1 MIWRNYRQNYQYRN
15 YRRLIRCIFSLSW
28 CFLLLFL
35 SNFLTWRQGT
45 TKRIEIFENII
56 IYQIPTKREAM
67 AAKGIKLFKHQSIQ
81 HFPPKGKIKFTKFP
95 PKGKLWLQRE
105 LNYSNIKVYKIP
117 PKGKLN
123 LPNFPPKA
131 KLQAGQSEIDQL
143 LHRCSFSGS
152 RRYGAWFAI
161 CSHLQ

>member
-1 MIWRNYRQNYQYRN
+1 
-15 YRRLIRCIFSLSW
+15 
-28 CFLLLFL
+28 
-35 SNFLTWRQGT
+35 
-45 TKRIEIFENII
+45 
-56 IYQIPTKREAM
+56 M

-143 LHRCSFSGS
+143 LHLSSFSGT
-152 RRYGAWFAI
+152 RRYGAAVSLDLHFAAI
-161 CSHLQ
+161 YTITTGYQQWALQHTRYGART